1 MTALVFGVVF
11 LAELPDK
18 TALAGLVLGTRYRA
32 SYVFAGVAAAFL
44 LHVVLAVAAGSVL
57 TLLPQQLV
65 HAITGVLFLGGAAV
79 LLMKKDDEDEEIRKP
94 EDQSFWKV
102 AGAGFMLI
110 LVAEFGD
117 LTQIMTANLA
127 ARYDDPLSVGLGAV
141 LALWAVAG
149 LGIVGGKGLMKR
161 VPLGLI
167 TKIAAVLMLG
177 LGVWSLWEAIARER
191 RTPGPGRFRRFPW
204 RVSVAR
210 APGRFGAVGVRRWR
224 EPRSVLYRG

>member
-1 MTALVFGVVF
+1 MISLTVTALVFGVVF

-57 TLLPQQLV
+57 TLLPQQIV
-65 HAITGVLFLGGAAV
+65 HALTGVLFLGGAAV

-127 ARYDDPLSVGLGAV
+127 ARYDDPISVGLGAV

-149 LGIVGGKGLMKR
+149 LGIVGGKALMKR
-161 VPLGLI
+161 IPLALI
-167 TKIAAVLMLG
+167 TKVAAMLMLG
-177 LGVWSLWEAIARER
+177 LGLWSLWEA
-191 RTPGPGRFRRFPW
+191 
-204 RVSVAR
+204 VA
-210 APGRFGAVGVRRWR
+210 G
-224 EPRSVLYRG
+224 